1 MKKWQINNPDPQITK
16 SLENS
21 TGLNPFICKILASRG
36 ITSREAADAFFNS
49 EELCD
54 PFDILDM
61 DKAVNVIS
69 AAVQDGEKIAVYG
82 DYDCDGITATYMLFS
97 YLEALGAEVC
107 WYIPERSEGYGLNI
121 PAIERLHA
129 QGVSL
134 IITVDNGISA
144 VNEAKRI
151 YELGMRLVITDHHQV
166 PEILP
171 EAEAVIDLHRP
182 EDTSDFKLLAG
193 CGVALKLIM
202 ALEGD
207 SESILMQYADIA
219 AVGTIGDIVSLEGEN
234 RIIVRKGL
242 EYMTRTENYGLL
254 QLLRQCGAEEDEEIT
269 STFIAFS
276 ICPRINAAGRCKS
289 PKIAMELLLC
299 NDMNSAAAKA
309 KELSE
314 INAERQRIENEIVAA
329 ADEIIRSNPNLLNKR
344 ILIVSGEGWQHG
356 IIGLTST
363 KLLHKYGKPN
373 IVISNENGEC
383 RGSARSAEGLSL
395 YDLLCACSDKLVR
408 FGGHKKAAGLTLSP
422 EKLTEFTEAAYD
434 YCDKNIKESVT
445 ETLYADAVVTPS
457 EMTIG
462 NVELI
467 ERLEPFGEGN
477 RQPAFLLQNC
487 LIKSKKKLKEGK
499 YISFGFDLGGS
510 EYRAV
515 YFGSTFDAFPFSE
528 GEMTDILASLEIN
541 EFGGNRKI
549 SVRVLDIRPAGF
561 KQERFFAAKTA
572 YEDYRCGRVD
582 KKLLCRMSPDNKDMK
597 QGYDILKT
605 TTILSKAELLA
616 HKAGLNCCKFRI
628 IVDVL
633 CEFGLAETD
642 LSRDFVRLIPAA
654 AKADLS
660 KSKILADLN
669 KS

>member
-1 MKKWQINNPDPQITK
+1 MKNWQINNPDPQITK

-49 EELCD
+49 EELSD

-69 AAVQDGEKIAVYG
+69 AAVEDGEKIAVYG

-107 WYIPERSEGYGLNI
+107 WYIPDRSEGYGLNI
-121 PAIERLHA
+121 PAIEKLHA
-129 QGVSL
+129 KGVSL
-134 IITVDNGISA
+134 IITVDNGVSA

-242 EYMTRTENYGLL
+242 EYMNRTENYGLL
-254 QLLRQCGAEEDEEIT
+254 QLLRQSGAAEDEEIT

-299 NDMNSAAAKA
+299 PDMNSATAKA
-309 KELSE
+309 RELSE

-329 ADEIIRSNPNLLNKR
+329 ADEKIRSNPDLLNKR
-344 ILIVSGEGWQHG
+344 ILIVAGEGWQHG

-408 FGGHKKAAGLTLSP
+408 FGGHKKAAGLTLFP
-422 EKLTEFTEAAYD
+422 DRLEEFTEAAYD
-434 YCDKNIKESVT
+434 YCDKNIKQSVS
-445 ETLYADAVVTPS
+445 ETLYADAVVNPAELTVK
-457 EMTIG
+457 

-499 YISFGFDLGGS
+499 YISFSFDFGGS

-515 YFGSTFDAFPFSE
+515 YFGSTYDAFPFNE

-541 EFGGNRKI
+541 DYGGSRKI

-582 KKLLCRMSPDNKDMK
+582 KSLLCRMAPDNKDMK

-642 LSRDFVRLIPAA
+642 LSRDFVKLIPAA

-660 KSKILADLN
+660 KSKILAELN
-669 KS
+669 ES

>member
-1 MKKWQINNPDPQITK
+1 MT
-16 SLENS
+16 
-21 TGLNPFICKILASRG
+21 
-36 ITSREAADAFFNS
+36 
-49 EELCD
+49 
-54 PFDILDM
+54 
-61 DKAVNVIS
+61 
-69 AAVQDGEKIAVYG
+69 
-82 DYDCDGITATYMLFS
+82 
-97 YLEALGAEVC
+97 
-107 WYIPERSEGYGLNI
+107 
-121 PAIERLHA
+121 
-129 QGVSL
+129 
-134 IITVDNGISA
+134 
-144 VNEAKRI
+144 
-151 YELGMRLVITDHHQV
+151 
-166 PEILP
+166 
-171 EAEAVIDLHRP
+171 
-182 EDTSDFKLLAG
+182 
-193 CGVALKLIM
+193 LKLIM

-207 SESILMQYADIA
+207 SDSILMQYADIA
-219 AVGTIGDIVSLEGEN
+219 AIGTIGDIVSLEGEN

-242 EYMTRTENYGLL
+242 EYMNRTENYGLL
-254 QLLRQCGAEEDEEIT
+254 QLLRQSGAEEDDEIT

-276 ICPRINAAGRCKS
+276 ICPRINAAGRCRS
-289 PKIAMELLLC
+289 PRIAMELLLC
-299 NDMNSAAAKA
+299 PDMNSASAKA
-309 KELSE
+309 RELSE
-314 INAERQRIENEIVAA
+314 INAERQHIETEIVAA
-329 ADEIIRSNPNLLNKR
+329 ADEIIRENPDLLNKR
-344 ILIVSGEGWQHG
+344 ILIVSGEDWQHG

-383 RGSARSAEGLSL
+383 RGSARSTEGLSL
-395 YDLLCACSDKLVR
+395 YELLCACSDKLVR

-422 EKLTEFTEAAYD
+422 DKLEEFTKAAYD
-434 YCDKNIKESVT
+434 YCDKNIKQSVC
-445 ETLYADAVVTPS
+445 EVLYADAVVAPAELTVA
-457 EMTIG
+457 

-499 YISFGFDLGGS
+499 YISFGFDFGGS
-510 EYRAV
+510 EYRGV
-515 YFGSTFDAFPFSE
+515 YFGSTYDAFPFNE
-528 GEMTDILASLEIN
+528 GEMTDIIASLEIN
-541 EFGGNRKI
+541 EFGGSRKI

-582 KKLLCRMSPDNKDMK
+582 KALLCRMAPDNKDMK
-597 QGYDILKT
+597 LGYDILKT

-660 KSKILADLN
+660 KSKILAKLN